1 MVCVRG
7 RWAAGTVALLL
18 ASTVSCADRPG
29 YPGSELTAMPGGA
42 VGAVVVGP
50 LALESVGREDRTMLF
65 VFDQGGQVV
74 GKALG
79 PAVSNNRVLA
89 DAGRIVTS
97 FADSVS
103 ALAGNG
109 REQFEIERES
119 IVQAAAGQPGS
130 GAATIWYNTGVVN
143 GEYVNRFVSVG
154 PDNAMRTGQ
163 VAGIVGTTS
172 YCGESNFAVV
182 RQSFV
187 GTEHN
192 PTKNWLYALGDDS
205 APVVRGQWDH
215 DPEFR
220 PVTTTSACTEDGG
233 ELVALYASEQTATGA
248 GTGLTLVKFRTAD
261 GARSETPLHMPDL
274 GWETHRASLTVAHGK
289 LYWITRNGE
298 VLSVP
303 LDGTN
308 TVTKEW
314 TVHGPRDK
322 VALSVHGSTVSA
334 LSYRGKA
341 EYSRY
346 ELATGHRLAGPVAL
360 PWLDDVEGSETES
373 GGSIYSVAD
382 MTGLG

>member
-7 RWAAGTVALLL
+7 RWVAGSVALVL
-18 ASTVSCADRPG
+18 ALTASCADRRE
-29 YPGSELTAMPGGA
+29 YPGDEVGGVPGGA

-50 LALESVGREDRTMLF
+50 LGLEAVGDEDRTMLF
-65 VFDQGGQVV
+65 VFDQEGRVV
-74 GKALG
+74 GKAIG
-79 PAVSNNRVLA
+79 AAVSNSRVLA
-89 DAGRIVTS
+89 GSGRIVTS

-109 REQFEIERES
+109 REQFGIERES

-143 GEYVNRFVSVG
+143 GEYVNRFVSIG
-154 PDNAMRTGQ
+154 AGEAMRAGQ

-172 YCGESNFAVV
+172 YCGESNYAVV

-187 GTEHN
+187 GTEQN
-192 PTKNWLYALGDDS
+192 PTKNWLYALG
-205 APVVRGQWDH
+205 ANNTPVARGQWDY

-233 ELVALYASEQTATGA
+233 ELVTLYASEQTATGT
-248 GTGLTLVKFRTAD
+248 GTGLTLVRFRTAD
-261 GARSETPLHMPDL
+261 GARTETALHMPDF
-274 GWETHRASLTVAHGK
+274 GWETHRGSLTVAHGK
-289 LYWITRNGE
+289 LYWITRNGD

-308 TVTKEW
+308 TVAKEW

-322 VALSVHGSTVSA
+322 VALSVHGPTVSA
-334 LSYRGKA
+334 ISYRGKA

-346 ELATGHRLAGPVAL
+346 ELATGRRLAGPVAL
-360 PWLDDVEGSETES
+360 PWLDDIEGSETES